1 MGFPAHSDDK
11 ESACSAGDLGS
22 APGLGRSLEEGMAT
36 QSSILAWRIPWTE
49 QLGGLQSTYSSTLGG
64 SDDKESACSAG
75 DLGSI
80 PGLGRSSRKEMATHS
95 HIIAWRITWTE
106 EPGGLRFRGIT
117 KSRTRLI
124 N

>member
-1 MGFPAHSDDK
+1 MIPWRKEWLPAPD
-11 ESACSAGDLGS
+11 
-22 APGLGRSLEEGMAT
+22 
-36 QSSILAWRIPWTE
+36 LAWRVPWTE

-64 SDDKESACSAG
+64 SDDKESACSAA

-106 EPGGLRFRGIT
+106 EPGRL
-117 KSRTRLI
+117 KSMWWQRLGHH
-124 N
+124 